1 MAEEEQ
7 SKVTVTVHGDVL
19 ETIFSHIPLHLLL
32 PACFVSKQWNAAVF
46 SSLRRFNNPKPWLL
60 LHTQSI
66 RRPQTTAAFAYDPR
80 SHLWLRINRKLPH
93 EHVSAALRCSSSS
106 AAILYVLNPSEF
118 SFSIDPLHLTWHH
131 VNPPS
136 VWRIDPIVA
145 VVGHRIIVA
154 GGACEF
160 EDDPLAVEFYDIS
173 SRRWERTESMPATL
187 KDSAAS
193 TWLSVTANTQTIFI
207 MEQRSGVTHSF
218 NPDSK
223 TWNGPYDLRPD
234 PNIYFS
240 AIAFHGYKLIMLGL
254 LGDPD
259 DTNEVKV
266 WELSGESFEFYNEI
280 GKMPPEL
287 VEKLKG
293 EGISFSSIR
302 ISSIAGNFFYIHNPG
317 EPGELVALEVG
328 DGGRCQWGSLKNPA
342 ASDRGRVAE
351 RVVFTCSD
359 VRLSDIGRAVATGDE
374 IVTLGKC

>member
-259 DTNEVKV
+259 DTNE
-266 WELSGESFEFYNEI
+266 
-280 GKMPPEL
+280 MPPEL